1 VATATQAAAAKTH
14 GVAIK
19 LASATKITNAA
30 IWYYCATLLLV
41 LLSLIWRES
50 GLWCEWRVFSSLAG
64 LNSVFEDALQNAK
77 QLFFD
82 RIPQMTKYCIMREC
96 ENILHGFLCVFELAF
111 VILKGIY
118 GFKFPK
124 RFLEIS
130 SRNLTTSFLFCRS

>member
-1 VATATQAAAAKTH
+1 VAVAMQAAASKTH
-14 GVAIK
+14 GVVIK

-30 IWYYCATLLLV
+30 IWYYCAAFLLV

-64 LNSVFEDALQNAK
+64 LDSVFENALQKAK
-77 QLFFD
+77 QLFST
-82 RIPQMTKYCIMREC
+82 RIPQMTKYCVMREC
-96 ENILHGFLCVFELAF
+96 ENILHGYLYGGDLLF

-118 GFKFPK
+118 SFKFPK

-130 SRNLTTSFLFCRS
+130 PRDLTSFPLQLI